1 MQGQARQ
8 EGLRVRATGLPA
20 EKRHSPFRVP
30 GHIVVSGLLVSG
42 IASSVLWVATDILA
56 SLLYDG
62 YSYTAQTIS
71 ELSAIDAPSR
81 PYVGPAILVYDLLL
95 IAFAFGIWQASGG
108 NRALRVVA
116 GLTVVHALVDLVLGP
131 FSSMHQREVLAAG
144 GATRSDTLHLVVAG
158 SYAITIFLMAGFGAV
173 AFGKGFRLYSIA
185 TILTLLVFGI
195 LTAMEAPKVQ
205 DNESTPWIGV
215 TERIN
220 AYAAMLWIAVLAV
233 YLLRG
238 SLPAPRGRW

>member
-71 ELSAIDAPSR
+71 
-81 PYVGPAILVYDLLL
+81 VGPAILVYDLLL

-238 SLPAPRGRW
+238 SLPAPRGRR